1 MWSTPTEP
9 THRED
14 CLRPAA
20 VATHD
25 ALRSTCVHK
34 WRRRSKVW
42 LGSGTGGRSGARRLA
57 HTLPTCAR
65 REFGLA
71 GVGEVAEEVAV
82 AGRLGRG
89 VRLRAGPTGLEL
101 FLELGD
107 DIDAAVELAYDLIE
121 WHRAAFG
128 LIVEPARRVSV
139 GVVRRAAACRL
150 YVGRICAHSS
160 HTPQGRPCRVIR
172 IVGRPAS

>member
-1 MWSTPTEP
+1 M
-9 THRED
+9 
-14 CLRPAA
+14 
-20 VATHD
+20 
-25 ALRSTCVHK
+25 
-34 WRRRSKVW
+34 
-42 LGSGTGGRSGARRLA
+42 GSGTGGRNVRGGGARRLA